1 MDYTENQLCQL
12 WNDCKLSIKK
22 QMSEFNY
29 TTYIEP
35 ITILTVENAT
45 AHFSVPD
52 DFLISII
59 EKNFFNTIKNE
70 IIEAL
75 KMYVTIQFHLEGT
88 FTVTPSI
95 DMSIDNAK
103 QSLFEDKQEKAN
115 LNPKYTFDS
124 FIIGNSNRMAYAAAI
139 AISND
144 PGNAYNP
151 LFIYGQSGLGKTHL
165 LHAIGNQILQNDL
178 KKNILYIPTE
188 KFTSG
193 YISSIRNNTNE
204 EFIKRFTD
212 IDVLLID
219 DIQFISGKEST
230 QVEFFHIFN
239 TLYEQKK
246 QIVISSDSPLNEIQ
260 ILAERLRTRFAWGLI
275 TDIQAPDF
283 ETKVAILG
291 KKASENNLEVDD
303 EILDYIA
310 YSTGNNIR
318 ELESVINSLTMS
330 LTQGG
335 EISLSLAKNALKHLQ
350 CNEVHE
356 ISASVIIDCVS
367 RFFNISIEDI
377 LSKKRTKELVHPI
390 QISMYLGRTLTDMS
404 YPDIGATFNGRD
416 HTTVMY
422 ACEQIAKQV
431 EINTDLKL
439 TMEELKKNININLST
454 DFCG

>member
-22 QMSEFNY
+22 QLTDLQYN
-29 TTYIEP
+29 TYIEP
-35 ITILTVENAT
+35 VTLIAVENAT
-45 AHFSVPD
+45 AHFGVPSE
-52 DFLISII
+52 FLISAI
-59 EKNFFNTIKNE
+59 ENNYFNIIKNE
-70 IIEAL
+70 FIEAM
-75 KMYVTIQFHLEGT
+75 KMYVTVQFHLEGT
-88 FTVTPSI
+88 YKRETPTDI
-95 DMSIDNAK
+95 NTDGK
-103 QSLFEDKQEKAN
+103 QSLLADKQEKAN

-165 LHAIGNQILQNDL
+165 LHAIGNKILYNDPR
-178 KKNILYIPTE
+178 KKVLYIPTE
-188 KFTSG
+188 KFTNG

-204 EFIKRFTD
+204 EFIKSLTE

-239 TLYEQKK
+239 TLYEHKK

-260 ILAERLRTRFAWGLI
+260 LLAERLRTRFAWGLI

-291 KKASENNLEVDD
+291 KKASENNLEVDN

-335 EISLSLAKNALKHLQ
+335 EISLSLAK
-350 CNEVHE
+350 
-356 ISASVIIDCVS
+356 I
-367 RFFNISIEDI
+367 
-377 LSKKRTKELVHPI
+377 PI
-390 QISMYLGRTLTDMS
+390 
-404 YPDIGATFNGRD
+404 
-416 HTTVMY
+416 Y
-422 ACEQIAKQV
+422 APTE
-431 EINTDLKL
+431 
-439 TMEELKKNININLST
+439 KKNKA
-454 DFCG
+454 

>member
-1 MDYTENQLCQL
+1 MDYTQNQLCQL

-22 QMSEFNY
+22 QLTELQYN
-29 TTYIEP
+29 TYIEP
-35 ITILTVENAT
+35 VSIVSIENAT
-45 AHFSVPD
+45 AHFSVPSE
-52 DFLISII
+52 FLISAI
-59 EKNFFNTIKNE
+59 ENNYFSIIKNE
-70 IIEAL
+70 FIEVL
-75 KMYVTIQFHLEGT
+75 KMYVTVQFHLEGT
-88 FTVTPSI
+88 YNIEPQVDTSL
-95 DMSIDNAK
+95 DNAK
-103 QSLFEDKQEKAN
+103 ESLLAVKQEKAN

-165 LHAIGNQILQNDL
+165 LHAIGNQILSNDPR
-178 KKNILYIPTE
+178 KNILYIPTE

-193 YISSIRNNTNE
+193 YINSIKTNTNE

-291 KKASENNLEVDD
+291 KKASENNLEVDN
-303 EILDYIA
+303 EILDFIA

-350 CNEVHE
+350 VNEVHE

-377 LSKKRTKELVHPI
+377 LSKKRTKELVHPR
-390 QISMYLGRTLTDMS
+390 QIAMYLCRTLTEMS

-431 EINTDLKL
+431 DINLDVKL

>member
-22 QMSEFNY
+22 QLTDLQYN
-29 TTYIEP
+29 TYIEP
-35 ITILTVENAT
+35 VTLIAVENAT
-45 AHFSVPD
+45 AHFGVPSE
-52 DFLISII
+52 FLISAI
-59 EKNFFNTIKNE
+59 ENNYFNIIKNE
-70 IIEAL
+70 FIEAM
-75 KMYVTIQFHLEGT
+75 KMYVTVQFHLEGT
-88 FTVTPSI
+88 YKRETPADINI
-95 DMSIDNAK
+95 DAK
-103 QSLFEDKQEKAN
+103 QSLLASKQEKAN

-165 LHAIGNQILQNDL
+165 LHAIGNKILSNDPR
-178 KKNILYIPTE
+178 KNILYIPTE
-188 KFTSG
+188 KFTNG

-204 EFIKRFTD
+204 DFIRSLTE

-239 TLYEQKK
+239 TLYEHKK

-260 ILAERLRTRFAWGLI
+260 LLAERLRTRFAWGLI

-291 KKASENNLEVDD
+291 KKASENNLEVDS

-377 LSKKRTKELVHPI
+377 LSKKRTKELVHPR
-390 QISMYLGRTLTDMS
+390 QISMYLCRTLTDMS

-431 EINTDLKL
+431 EINPDLKL
-439 TMEELKKNININLST
+439 TMEELKKSININLST
-454 DFCG
+454 DFC